1 MLDETFLETLR
12 FGGVIPSRDS
22 WTLHL
27 RSSTAAVLSSFCKRD
42 RLLMYSVRYEMGVH
56 CA

>member
-27 RSSTAAVLSSFCKRD
+27 RSSTAAVLSNFCKRD